1 MYTNVSDD
9 FLSAVN
15 GAEPVY
21 CCKLDFGNNVTVND
35 LFSVSYSGGSCS
47 ESIVPG
53 GTVIANAKVEL
64 SALPATVRKGSAC
77 TLYFGVNG
85 EYAPQGVL
93 TVKKIEK
100 SGERL
105 SVTLEDNM
113 AKTEKGYFS
122 SLSYPSTTLK
132 MLSEIAT
139 KCGVAFNTSGLTV
152 VTIKEKPEGYT
163 CREIIGYIAGLY
175 GNLPFVTVPVR

>member
-64 SALPATVRKGSAC
+64 SALPATIRKGSIQYYSTNRKQLQQFFQTAII
-77 TLYFGVNG
+77 
-85 EYAPQGVL
+85 PL
-93 TVKKIEK
+93 TQIKIIY
-100 SGERL
+100 R
-105 SVTLEDNM
+105 
-113 AKTEKGYFS
+113 
-122 SLSYPSTTLK
+122 
-132 MLSEIAT
+132 
-139 KCGVAFNTSGLTV
+139 
-152 VTIKEKPEGYT
+152 
-163 CREIIGYIAGLY
+163 
-175 GNLPFVTVPVR
+175 

>member
-1 MYTNVSDD
+1 MS
-9 FLSAVN
+9 SVN

-21 CCKLDFGNNVTVND
+21 CCKLDFGNDVTVND

-64 SALPATVRKGSAC
+64 SALPATVRKGSTC

-113 AKTEKGYFS
+113 TKTEKGYFQ
-122 SLSYPSTTLK
+122 
-132 MLSEIAT
+132 A
-139 KCGVAFNTSGLTV
+139 
-152 VTIKEKPEGYT
+152 
-163 CREIIGYIAGLY
+163 CRIR
-175 GNLPFVTVPVR
+175 PQR

>member
-53 GTVIANAKVEL
+53 GTVIANAKVET

-85 EYAPQGVL
+85 EYAPQ
-93 TVKKIEK
+93 
-100 SGERL
+100 
-105 SVTLEDNM
+105 
-113 AKTEKGYFS
+113 
-122 SLSYPSTTLK
+122 
-132 MLSEIAT
+132 
-139 KCGVAFNTSGLTV
+139 
-152 VTIKEKPEGYT
+152 
-163 CREIIGYIAGLY
+163 
-175 GNLPFVTVPVR
+175 

>member
-64 SALPATVRKGSAC
+64 SALPASVRKGSAC

-85 EYAPQGVL
+85 EYARTAGSAYG
-93 TVKKIEK
+93 KENREK
-100 SGERL
+100 RR
-105 SVTLEDNM
+105 
-113 AKTEKGYFS
+113 
-122 SLSYPSTTLK
+122 
-132 MLSEIAT
+132 
-139 KCGVAFNTSGLTV
+139 TV
-152 VTIKEKPEGYT
+152 V
-163 CREIIGYIAGLY
+163 
-175 GNLPFVTVPVR
+175 GNA